1 MTIDLSSFRSRFRD
15 KCWQRWSGWVM
26 TFLIGLALPSLVQA
40 HAVNVGTEPVH
51 NVTLANAP
59 ETIEVRFNEPVTPVF
74 VRVFDPATGE
84 AVNTGTEPQAHGNDV
99 QLDLTETLPD
109 GGYVVS
115 WRVISAD
122 SHPVAGS
129 FRFAVGS
136 DEVDWTSVPEQQAA
150 EESRW
155 LQVVYGLVRGTFL
168 LGLLVFSGGLLFHWL
183 VARTPDPGPSGWHRL
198 SAAAGLV
205 AVSGALQVALQG
217 IRIYGPEMQWQY
229 WQEALTLGMN
239 ATIGQ
244 STGVAMA
251 GVGMAWALL
260 YWNRRRASLI
270 VAWCLS
276 LLALTGLLMTGHVAT
291 APDRGVTLVALGLH
305 ALLASFWLGALP
317 PLMTAARDQDRPT
330 LGALLQRFSAIALIA
345 VVVLVAAG
353 LLIAWYQVESLDGLL
368 NSAYGRWLVLKVF
381 VVTLILLVAV
391 DNKWRLTQG
400 LIEGRTG
407 MRSRLR
413 RNLRLEWLGML
424 VVLLATAALST
435 QMPPRSDLDNH
446 DDHNL
451 PYSDMGDVIQKI
463 VPGSTWD
470 MDFQLAHDSL
480 GENQLLLAFYDQDGQ
495 VRRPQEVVVRFSL
508 PELDIE
514 GSRQTLEAVGPLY
527 VLTVEDIVLPG
538 EWRFD
543 IEVLVSDFE
552 QLNFSVEAV
561 LE

>member
-1 MTIDLSSFRSRFRD
+1 MAINPAVAQERS
-15 KCWQRWSGWVM
+15 WQRWSRWVS
-26 TFLIGLALPSLVQA
+26 TLVIVLALPSLLHA
-40 HAVNVGTEPVH
+40 HAVNVGTDPVH
-51 NVTLANAP
+51 DVELSSAP
-59 ETIEVRFNEPVTPVF
+59 ERIEVRFNEPVTPVF

-84 AVNTGTEPQAHGNDV
+84 AVNTGTEPQASGNDV
-99 QLDLTETLPD
+99 HLDLPERLPD
-109 GGYVVS
+109 GGYIVS

-129 FRFAVGS
+129 FRFAIG
-136 DEVDWTSVPEQQAA
+136 DAAVDWSSGPEQQVT

-155 LQVVYGLVRGTFL
+155 LQITYGLVRGAFL
-168 LGLLVFSGGLLFHWL
+168 LGLLVFSGGLFFHWL
-183 VARTPDPGPSGWHRL
+183 VARTPELGASSWLRL

-205 AVSGALQVALQG
+205 AVAGAIQVALQG
-217 IRIYGPEMQWQY
+217 IRIYGPEIQLQY
-229 WQEALTLGMN
+229 WPESLALGMN

-244 STGVAMA
+244 STGVVMA
-251 GVGMAWALL
+251 GVGMAWAILF
-260 YWNRRRASLI
+260 WRRRRATVF

-291 APDRGVTLVALGLH
+291 APDRGMTLVALGLH

-317 PLMTAARDQDRPT
+317 PLMTAARDQDRFT
-330 LGALLQRFSAIALIA
+330 LVALLQRFSAIALVA
-345 VVVLVAAG
+345 VTVLVAAG
-353 LLIAWYQVESLDGLL
+353 LLLAWYQVESLDGLL
-368 NSAYGRWLVLKVF
+368 NTVYGRWLVLKVF
-381 VVTLILLVAV
+381 IVTLMLLVAV

-407 MRSRLR
+407 MRPRLR

-424 VVLLATAALST
+424 AVLLATAALST
-435 QMPPRSDLDNH
+435 QMPPRSDLENH

-451 PYSDMGDVIQKI
+451 PYSDMGDVIQKM
-463 VPGSTWD
+463 VPGATWD

-480 GENQLLLAFYDQDGQ
+480 GENQLLLAFYDQEGQ
-495 VRRPQEVVVRFSL
+495 VQRPQEVVVRFSL
-508 PELDIE
+508 PELDIQ
-514 GSRQTLEAVGPLY
+514 GLRQNLEAVGPLY
-527 VLTVEDIVLPG
+527 VLTVEDTVLPG